1 MTWGDDVKDVTTAE
15 ARKNLADLLNRVA
28 YTQEHV
34 VVTRRGREIAAI
46 IPMEDLGL
54 LRRLRTLLARQDV
67 AAALDEVE
75 QGSSFPWS
83 ELREE
88 LSS

>member
-1 MTWGDDVKDVTTAE
+1 MKDVTTAE

-67 AAALDEVE
+67 AAALDELE
-75 QGSSFPWS
+75 QGASIPWS
-83 ELREE
+83 DLREE